1 MNIILK
7 NGSGEIEEKKSRF
20 ICHIFKIK
28 SEEEAEEY
36 ITAVKKKY
44 WDARHNCYA
53 YVTGDKG
60 QIQRFS
66 DDGEPQGTAGKP
78 MLDILNSYGLTDCLL
93 VVTRYFGGVLLGTGG
108 LIRAYQAA
116 AKEGIKNSDIAQVC
130 DGITAVITT
139 DYNAYGKLQYICND
153 NNVDIIDTD
162 FGANVTIKL
171 AAEMSVCDTFEKKLM
186 EGLAEYTDPKEGCLE
201 CMDKLR
207 EHGIRIGSTTGYT
220 HAMMDVVEKEAAAKG
235 YHPDLL
241 VTPEDVEG
249 NGRPKPYM
257 IFRNMQLLQAEDV
270 RKVMK
275 VGDTASDMKEGKNA
289 GVYTVGVLEGSS
301 ALGMSQEEFEGLTGQ
316 EQQKELDRA
325 KKILMDAGADRVI
338 RSLKELPH
346 IIFS

>member
-44 WDARHNCYA
+44 WDARHNCYAYVTGDKGQIQRFSDDGEPYA

-186 EGLAEYTDPKEGCLE
+186 DTFAGNVVLNDKENVKFC
-201 CMDKLR
+201 
-207 EHGIRIGSTTGYT
+207 
-220 HAMMDVVEKEAAAKG
+220 
-235 YHPDLL
+235 
-241 VTPEDVEG
+241 
-249 NGRPKPYM
+249 
-257 IFRNMQLLQAEDV
+257 RNM
-270 RKVMK
+270 
-275 VGDTASDMKEGKNA
+275 A
-289 GVYTVGVLEGSS
+289 GN
-301 ALGMSQEEFEGLTGQ
+301 
-316 EQQKELDRA
+316 
-325 KKILMDAGADRVI
+325 
-338 RSLKELPH
+338 
-346 IIFS
+346 IIFL

>member
-116 AKEGIKNSDIAQVC
+116 AKEGIKNSDIALC
-130 DGITAVITT
+130 IF
-139 DYNAYGKLQYICND
+139 NLFYIKNRS
-153 NNVDIIDTD
+153 
-162 FGANVTIKL
+162 F
-171 AAEMSVCDTFEKKLM
+171 
-186 EGLAEYTDPKEGCLE
+186 
-201 CMDKLR
+201 
-207 EHGIRIGSTTGYT
+207 
-220 HAMMDVVEKEAAAKG
+220 
-235 YHPDLL
+235 LL
-241 VTPEDVEG
+241 VCH
-249 NGRPKPYM
+249 
-257 IFRNMQLLQAEDV
+257 
-270 RKVMK
+270 
-275 VGDTASDMKEGKNA
+275 
-289 GVYTVGVLEGSS
+289 LE
-301 ALGMSQEEFEGLTGQ
+301 FI
-316 EQQKELDRA
+316 LDCCCNHYPLS
-325 KKILMDAGADRVI
+325 IL
-338 RSLKELPH
+338 
-346 IIFS
+346 

>member
-116 AKEGIKNSDIAQVC
+116 AKEGIKNSDVAQVC

-162 FGANVTIKL
+162 FGAKVTIKL

-186 EGLAEYTDPKEGCLE
+186 DTFAGNVVLNDKENVKFC
-201 CMDKLR
+201 
-207 EHGIRIGSTTGYT
+207 
-220 HAMMDVVEKEAAAKG
+220 
-235 YHPDLL
+235 
-241 VTPEDVEG
+241 
-249 NGRPKPYM
+249 
-257 IFRNMQLLQAEDV
+257 RNM
-270 RKVMK
+270 
-275 VGDTASDMKEGKNA
+275 A
-289 GVYTVGVLEGSS
+289 GN
-301 ALGMSQEEFEGLTGQ
+301 
-316 EQQKELDRA
+316 
-325 KKILMDAGADRVI
+325 
-338 RSLKELPH
+338 
-346 IIFS
+346 IIFL